1 MFKRHTYYILL
12 SNQFASLAREISIF
26 TLLNIHQI
34 YRILFVLTES
44 EILEA
49 IAQFD
54 FLARS
59 ERELSFNKGD
69 VLVLHSQVSSDWWRG
84 SFQGKQG
91 LIPDKYILLKI
102 RCVLKLVSYILTNY
116 EDEMDLIVYCYL

>member
-1 MFKRHTYYILL
+1 MLL
-12 SNQFASLAREISIF
+12 SSLKS
-26 TLLNIHQI
+26 NIRDFPLHI
-34 YRILFVLTES
+34 NTFLFLPTES

-102 RCVLKLVSYILTNY
+102 RCVFEVYVSWDSTIRRMN
-116 EDEMDLIVYCYL
+116 I

>member
-1 MFKRHTYYILL
+1 MGDFPLL
-12 SNQFASLAREISIF
+12 VKYTKVIDFFLP
-26 TLLNIHQI
+26 
-34 YRILFVLTES
+34 TES

-54 FLARS
+54 FMARS

-102 RCVLKLVSYILTNY
+102 RCVWVFVS
-116 EDEMDLIVYCYL
+116 

>member
-1 MFKRHTYYILL
+1 ML
-12 SNQFASLAREISIF
+12 REGTIEDDESYSVFRDKDIALQIF
-26 TLLNIHQI
+26 GK
-34 YRILFVLTES
+34 S

-69 VLVLHSQVSSDWWRG
+69 VLVLHSQSWTEKR
-84 SFQGKQG
+84 
-91 LIPDKYILLKI
+91 
-102 RCVLKLVSYILTNY
+102 
-116 EDEMDLIVYCYL
+116 

>member
-1 MFKRHTYYILL
+1 MLL
-12 SNQFASLAREISIF
+12 LL
-26 TLLNIHQI
+26 LLNRELLRFSIPFQVHNFSN
-34 YRILFVLTES
+34 ILFLPTES

-102 RCVLKLVSYILTNY
+102 RCVLKL
-116 EDEMDLIVYCYL
+116 MCP